1 MMDIT
6 EIRDEMQRCSASTE
20 QVFTKLG
27 EAFPSL
33 LTIGDETG
41 STSSLPGLEGL
52 LASLTDGFSSGRQ
65 DEMAFF
71 REYDARNSALFDSL
85 NERMSALDRIHE
97 RVTAIRTD
105 SEELELISLNAM
117 VISIKSGEKGR
128 AFSCITENLK
138 RLSAQMISLSNNLMR
153 AERKL
158 LDRNDDFKKSFLSVT
173 TAHDGAST
181 KGDAAADVVILPILA
196 SATDSLTDM
205 KRAAALIKAPIRE
218 AMAGIQLQD
227 IIRQSIDQI
236 ILALKEISPSGHA
249 MSVEESLDHV
259 SVNCEL
265 LEISSKI
272 ASDIEKNLENSIGVF
287 TSNWSEVHRILDEVE
302 GLRSSFLSMYLDS
315 RSEGGKSLPKIL
327 GRIMES
333 FTSYI
338 GKITAYQR
346 GQKSMVANSD
356 SIVTEVKAL
365 KALFETIRPII
376 SRLQHVRITQ
386 QIEVAKNAAISSVKD
401 TVMHMSDLIVQADIG
416 IQDTRKELE
425 TFIAG
430 IEELTRTFTDDARRD
445 SRELERIKQDKLSF
459 FQRMQGYQDNLASS
473 LAHLQVYP
481 DSFQELCGEV
491 DRLLDELRKDR
502 NSVAKHAASFQASMK
517 EYQRE
522 RDRLYTVA
530 AIDHWDIRNDR
541 LRELVERFTITAH
554 KEVAGKIGGFDV
566 EGAGLESVES
576 GDVTL
581 FF

>member
-1 MMDIT
+1 MMDIN
-6 EIRDEMQRCSASTE
+6 EIRDEMQRCSNSTE
-20 QVFTKLG
+20 QIFTKLG

-33 LTIGDETG
+33 LQVGDDTG
-41 STSSLPGLEGL
+41 PTSSLPVLEGL
-52 LASLTDGFSSGRQ
+52 LTSLTAGFSSGGQ

-97 RVTAIRTD
+97 RVTAIRAD

-158 LDRNDDFKKSFLSVT
+158 LDRNDDFKKSFSSVT
-173 TAHDGAST
+173 TAHDGAAT
-181 KGDAAADVVILPILA
+181 KEDAAADVVILPVLA
-196 SATDSLTDM
+196 SATDSLEGM
-205 KRAAALIKAPIRE
+205 KREAALVKPPIRE

-227 IIRQSIDQI
+227 IVRQSIDQI
-236 ILALKEISPSGHA
+236 ILALKEINPADAS
-249 MSVEESLDHV
+249 MSIEETLDHV

-272 ASDIEKNLENSIGVF
+272 ASDIEKNLETSIGIF
-287 TSNWSEVHRILDEVE
+287 TSNWAEVHRILDEVE
-302 GLRSSFLSMYLDS
+302 GLRTSFLSVYLDS
-315 RSEGGKSLPKIL
+315 RSNGGKSLPAIL
-327 GRIMES
+327 GRIMDS

-346 GQKSMVANSD
+346 GQKSMVSNSD

-365 KALFETIRPII
+365 KTLFETIRPII

-386 QIEVAKNAAISSVKD
+386 QIEVAKNAAIASVKD
-401 TVMHMSDLIVQADIG
+401 TVAHMSDLIVQADIG

-425 TFIAG
+425 AFIEG

-445 SRELERIKQDKLSF
+445 SRELERIKQEKLSF
-459 FQRMQGYQDNLASS
+459 FQRMQEYQENLAVS

-481 DSFQELCGEV
+481 DSFQGLCREV
-491 DRLLDELRKDR
+491 DGLLDQLRKDR
-502 NSVAKHAASFQASMK
+502 DSIAKYASVFIASMREYEK
-517 EYQRE
+517 ERN
-522 RDRLYTVA
+522 RLYTA
-530 AIDHWDIRNDR
+530 ASVDHWDIRNDR
-541 LRELVERFTITAH
+541 LRDLVERFTITAH
-554 KEVAGKIGGFDV
+554 KEAAGKIGGFDV
-566 EGAGLESVES
+566 EGASLDSIQS